1 METGYSDKLD
11 EKFIEID
18 NSSESGVEI
27 YRRQQMDSAPRQTVT
42 PYFNFSNQ
50 LMTFNDFVDS
60 LANQLN
66 IYTKKI

>member
-18 NSSESGVEI
+18 NSPESGVEI
-27 YRRQQMDSAPRQTVT
+27 YRRQQMDSVPRQTVT
-42 PYFNFSNQ
+42 PYFNQ
-50 LMTFNDFVDS
+50 LMTFNDFVNS

-66 IYTKKI
+66 AYTKKG